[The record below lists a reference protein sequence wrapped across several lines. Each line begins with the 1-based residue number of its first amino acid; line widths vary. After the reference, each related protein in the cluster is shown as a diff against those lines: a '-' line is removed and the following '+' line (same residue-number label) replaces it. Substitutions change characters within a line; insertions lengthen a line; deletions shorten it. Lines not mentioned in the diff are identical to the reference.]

1 MAEKE
6 IEVLVVDDERTIC
19 DLLDDALTEW
29 GYKCTTAINGRRA
42 LQELEKKRFDVILLD
57 IRLPG
62 MSGMDVLQ
70 EIWLHHADTPA
81 IMITGVDDVDTSVQ
95 AMKMGASDYIV
106 KPLDLDKLAASIET
120 ALKAKQAVP
129 KTSPEMEAI
138 ARGVEVRLDPSF
150 NYWRAVTQSTTEIA
164 RRLGVA
170 EEEIQQWVI
179 SKTEV
184 DSEKSKLVDSVE
196 DESE

>member
-19 DLLDDALTEW
+19 NLLSDALTEW
-29 GYKCTTAINGRRA
+29 GYRVTIAISGRRA
-42 LQELEKKRFDVILLD
+42 LQELEKRNFDVILLD

-70 EIWLHHADTPA
+70 EIWLHHAGTPT
-81 IMITGVDDVDTSVQ
+81 IMITGVNDVDTSVQ

-106 KPLDLDKLAASIET
+106 KPLDLDKLAASIKT
-120 ALKAKQAVP
+120 ALKAKKKEP
-129 KTSPEMEAI
+129 KTSPEIEAI
-138 ARGVEVRLDPSF
+138 ARGVEARLDPSF

-164 RRLGVA
+164 RELGVA
-170 EEEIQQWVI
+170 EKDIEQWVL
-179 SKTEV
+179 SKTRI
-184 DSEKSKLVDSVE
+184 DTEKGKLFDSVE

>member
-29 GYKCTTAINGRRA
+29 GYKCTTAISGRRA

-62 MSGMDVLQ
+62 MSGIDVLQ

-120 ALKAKQAVP
+120 ALKAKRATP

-138 ARGVEVRLDPSF
+138 ARGVEARLDPSF
-150 NYWRAVTQSTTEIA
+150 SYWREVTQSTTEIA

-170 EEEIQQWVI
+170 EKEIQQWVI